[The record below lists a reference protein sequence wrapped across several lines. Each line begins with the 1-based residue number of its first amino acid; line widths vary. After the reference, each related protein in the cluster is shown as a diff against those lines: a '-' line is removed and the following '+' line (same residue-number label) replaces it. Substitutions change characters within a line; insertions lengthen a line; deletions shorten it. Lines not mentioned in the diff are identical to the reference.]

1 MWRQSVICDSFA
13 QVICGQVSYFVQQ
26 TLAEA
31 SDTTEMNIKLQM
43 QKFQE
48 NHNHDATF
56 IIFSLLFSHTWPGG
70 TNTDGIRTVL
80 IVACF

>member
-1 MWRQSVICDSFA
+1 MTPVICDSFA
-13 QVICGQVSYFVQQ
+13 LVICGQVSYFVQQ

-31 SDTTEMNIKLQM
+31 SNTTEVNIKLQM

-56 IIFSLLFSHTWPGG
+56 IIFALSYCPTPGQ
-70 TNTDGIRTVL
+70 TEVTQME
-80 IVACF
+80 